1 VTNRRR
7 IAGTQGEQAAA
18 EMILSKGYSILQR
31 NWRCRSGELDIVAK
45 YGSTI
50 VIIEVR
56 TRTAGGRFGTAA
68 ESVDARKQHQVRT
81 TAEVFL
87 HVYKLHDLL
96 IRFDVMTVT
105 INRETTQIDEITHI
119 EAAF

>member
-1 VTNRRR
+1 MTNRRR
-7 IAGTQGEQAAA
+7 AAGLQGEDAAV
-18 EMILSKGYSILQR
+18 EQLLSKGYSILHR

-45 YGSTI
+45 QGSMI

-56 TRTAGGRFGTAA
+56 ARTTGGRFGTAA

-81 TAEVFL
+81 TSEVFL
-87 HVYKLHDLL
+87 QMNKLHGNHV
-96 IRFDVMTVT
+96 RFDVITVM
-105 INRETTQIDEITHI
+105 INRINSEIDEINHI